1 MNKKA
6 RELMDQLDQKYI
18 ELDKT
23 RKQLDASLTIQML
36 WPDAFKH
43 GKCTSYLQGNLFKAE
58 SMRFV
63 IKDGN
68 GGTKEFELIDIPNS
82 LLERAIEFQ
91 KRKANPYHVK
101 DLDKLYKSVQLRKRI
116 KRKE

>member
-6 RELMDQLDQKYI
+6 RELMDQLDEKYV

-36 WPDAFKH
+36 WPNAFKH
-43 GKCTSYLQGNLFKAE
+43 GKCTSFLSGNLFKME

-68 GGTKEFELIDIPNS
+68 GGTKEFELTDIPDK
-82 LLERAIEFQ
+82 LLIRAIEFQ

-101 DLDKLYKSVQLRKRI
+101 DLDKLYKSVQLRKKI
-116 KRKE
+116 YRKE